1 MYRLIDIGYLSQKI
15 RPVIV
20 QKHGDQPRTDIA
32 ELFQERA
39 ECVIRVLDDRPKDIR
54 INLYERLTTLKVVL
68 CDTLDIMFVCDLRSP
83 PLESPETPEKAHYE
97 VSENTLYIS
106 TANIDEFAIPAFK
119 SLLHILATYP
129 TGASIPHLVMNC
141 EFVLAAIDIESANQK
156 LSDLGFSEN
165 LNLEE
170 SGQEELEGGEL
181 GELGTGDE
189 DEGTNLTSDDE
200 TAQPHEGTQTAED
213 AGTDNQDRDSA
224 DDQSDQKKTN
234 GSGSSG
240 TESGSFDKGTNK
252 QQKERGQKRRD
263 RLLSYVIPK
272 GEEDSEHETDPSIR
286 EHNLTVEDRGRAA
299 VVLYEKDRGRDAIP
313 QSQDNPGWDI
323 VSTDS
328 ATGAIRY
335 IEVKAIDG
343 EWNKVGVGLSKLQ
356 FSEAQNYHNE
366 YWLYVVENSGDK
378 DHERVY
384 PIQSPATKVTS
395 FMFDQNWRDVAK
407 DITSNGAA
415 IEDEAPADG
424 YIPGAHIDCGT
435 FGVGVIKKVDQRG
448 RTKRLHIDFGNGKEF
463 PMNLNVTT
471 MKIIDNPES

>member
-1 MYRLIDIGYLSQKI
+1 
-15 RPVIV
+15 
-20 QKHGDQPRTDIA
+20 
-32 ELFQERA
+32 
-39 ECVIRVLDDRPKDIR
+39 
-54 INLYERLTTLKVVL
+54 
-68 CDTLDIMFVCDLRSP
+68 MFVCDLRSP

-97 VSENTLYIS
+97 AEENTLFLATPDIGK
-106 TANIDEFAIPAFK
+106 FAIPAFN
-119 SLLHILATYP
+119 SLLHILATST
-129 TGASIPHLVMNC
+129 TGASIPNLVIVC
-141 EFVLAAIDIESANQK
+141 KLVLIASDLESAENE
-156 LSDLGFSEN
+156 LSEAGFPDEVNFEEGEEDELLG
-165 LNLEE
+165 
-170 SGQEELEGGEL
+170 GDL
-181 GELGTGDE
+181 GELGTGE
-189 DEGTNLTSDDE
+189 EEELTGTPTGNATD
-200 TAQPHEGTQTAED
+200 QPHEDTQTTGG
-213 AGTDNQDRDSA
+213 AGTDDQDRGSA
-224 DDQSDQKKTN
+224 DDQSKQKQSN
-234 GSGSSG
+234 GDGSSG
-240 TESGSFDKGTNK
+240 TDSETFDKATSK

-263 RLLSYVIPK
+263 RLLAYVIPK
-272 GEEDSEHETDPSIR
+272 GEEDSDHETDPSIL
-286 EHNLTVEDRGRAA
+286 EHNLTVENRGRAA

-313 QSQDNPGWDI
+313 QSQNNPGWDI
-323 VSTDS
+323 VSTDT
-328 ATGAIRY
+328 ATSAIRY

-343 EWNKVGVGLSKLQ
+343 EWNNVGVGLSKLQ

-471 MKIIDNPES
+471 MKIIDNPET